1 MYRSTKGASKARR
14 DQINAEIRN
23 LKDLLPI
30 AEGDKLRLSYLHIMS
45 LACIYTR
52 KSIFFS
58 KGAALESLETLL
70 SSQDL
75 DDFMQTLPGFLL
87 AFTGEGKLIYVSEN
101 VVEHLGH
108 SMVDLVA
115 QGDSIYDIIDPVD
128 HFVMRNQLALPSPT
142 DTDRLFRCH
151 FNTSK
156 TIRRQSAGNKL
167 VLIRGRFHQPPP
179 GSYWSNNAVFTA
191 FCTPLDPKPRISQS
205 SFFLSSFESR
215 HTKDL
220 AIVDISE
227 SVIFYLGFEKTEL
240 FCKSWYSLIHP
251 EDLSHAST
259 QHYRLLGDTSET
271 QAEMVIRL
279 QTKDGVNWI
288 WIYSLL
294 RMENSDVPITSHN
307 YIISDSEAWCL
318 KQQLSAEESQLAY
331 TLGST
336 PAFLEGLLSPGQL
349 STPDQVFTPAA
360 GTPTGT
366 VVAPSFDFG
375 GAGSTECPSAFA
387 ETTADPLPQEV
398 MESGNISSMEEAAP
412 GSTLSFPGKGPVF
425 SYIAFPRAYEQ
436 TSRRDNLSSSSSKD
450 FVCTPP
456 YTPHQG
462 SSFLFGAQEPYIPTP
477 ASAPADP
484 MTMTLPMAAP
494 AAPSAAAATGTT
506 AAAATTTTT
515 TTISELFYTQE
526 QCSALYEKLP
536 PTPDSPGNGDCT
548 VMTMPEIRGP
558 LYVDVP
564 MVPEGILTPEAS
576 PIKQTFFRY
585 SEKEKNEIELL
596 AQHISSLAEAFGS
609 VASRELAKTAQVT
622 LDGSAPDAVP
632 ELCLDFQPAKTWR
645 SLDFSLLTCSED
657 DELPGEDAL
666 ETLLQDLSASLFEK
680 AGAGM
685 RCPHHPFCGGNVSS
699 PMGLDAEDS
708 NPGALAPSPSA
719 GLPPPEEHSFLEELA
734 TYETAF
740 ETCASNSPCDGLDEL
755 YQLQSQMQDG
765 FHKDGSES
773 DPSF

>member
-58 KGAALESLETLL
+58 KGATLEGLESLL

-75 DDFMQTLPGFLL
+75 EDFMQTLPGFLL
-87 AFTGEGKLIYVSEN
+87 AFTREGKLIYVSEN
-101 VVEHLGH
+101 VAEHLGH

-115 QGDSIYDIIDPVD
+115 QGDSIYDIIDPAD
-128 HFVMRNQLALPSPT
+128 HFVMRNQLALPSPV
-142 DTDRLFRCH
+142 DTNRLFRCH

-179 GSYWSNNAVFTA
+179 GSYWSTNPVFTA
-191 FCTPLDPKPRISQS
+191 FCTPLDPKPRISQN
-205 SFFLSSFESR
+205 SFFLTSFESH

-227 SVIFYLGFEKTEL
+227 SVISHLGFEKSEL

-251 EDLSHAST
+251 EDLSHASA

-279 QTKDGVNWI
+279 QTKDGMNWI

-294 RMENSDVPITSHN
+294 HVENADIPITCHN
-307 YIISDSEAWCL
+307 YVISDSEAWCL
-318 KQQLSAEESQLAY
+318 KQQLSAEETQLAY
-331 TLGST
+331 VLGST
-336 PAFLEGLLSPGQL
+336 PTFLEGLLSPGQL
-349 STPDQVFTPAA
+349 SSPDQVFTPMSS
-360 GTPTGT
+360 TSTST
-366 VVAPSFDFG
+366 IVAPSFDFG
-375 GAGSTECPSAFA
+375 ATEP
-387 ETTADPLPQEV
+387 
-398 MESGNISSMEEAAP
+398 GNISSVEESIP
-412 GSTLSFPGKGPVF
+412 GTTLSLLSKGPAF
-425 SYIAFPRAYEQ
+425 SYVVFPTDYER
-436 TSRRDNLSSSSSKD
+436 TLRRDNLSGSSSKD

-462 SSFLFGAQEPYIPTP
+462 CAFLFGAPELYAPSTAPSTAPPVTATP
-477 ASAPADP
+477 HAVD
-484 MTMTLPMAAP
+484 P
-494 AAPSAAAATGTT
+494 AATVPTTT
-506 AAAATTTTT
+506 ATT
-515 TTISELFYTQE
+515 SELFYTQE

-548 VMTMPEIRGP
+548 IMTLPEIRGP
-558 LYVDVP
+558 LYIDVP

-585 SEKEKNEIELL
+585 SEKEKSEIELL
-596 AQHISSLAEAFGS
+596 AQQISSLAEAFS
-609 VASRELAKTAQVT
+609 AIAPRQLAKNGQVA
-622 LDGSAPDAVP
+622 LNGSALGAMP
-632 ELCLDFQPAKTWR
+632 EPCLDFQPPKNWR
-645 SLDFSLLTCSED
+645 SIDFSLLACPEED
-657 DELPGEDAL
+657 LLEEDAL
-666 ETLLQDLSASLFEK
+666 ETLLQDLSTSLFEK
-680 AGAGM
+680 GGTGV
-685 RCPHHPFCGGNVSS
+685 RCPHHQFCGGNVSS
-699 PMGLDAEDS
+699 PIGLDNEDS
-708 NPGALAPSPSA
+708 NQGALAASPSMD
-719 GLPPPEEHSFLEELA
+719 LPPEERCFLEEL
-734 TYETAF
+734 TSYETAF
-740 ETCASNSPCDGLDEL
+740 ETRASNSPCDGLDEL
-755 YQLQSQMQDG
+755 YQLQSHMQEG
-765 FHKDGSES
+765 FHEDGSES

>member
-58 KGAALESLETLL
+58 KGATLEGLETLL

-75 DDFMQTLPGFLL
+75 DDFIQSLPGFLL

-101 VVEHLGH
+101 VSEHLGH

-115 QGDSIYDIIDPVD
+115 QGDSIYDIIEPAD

-167 VLIRGRFHQPPP
+167 VLIRGQFHQPPP
-179 GSYWSNNAVFTA
+179 GSYWSTNPVFTA
-191 FCTPLDPKPRISQS
+191 FCTPLDPKPRSTPN

-215 HTKDL
+215 HAKDL

-227 SVIFYLGFEKTEL
+227 SVVFHLGFEKSEL
-240 FCKSWYSLIHP
+240 FHKSWYSLIHP
-251 EDLSHAST
+251 EDLSHASA
-259 QHYRLLGDTSET
+259 QHYKLLGDTSET
-271 QAEMVIRL
+271 RAEMVVRL
-279 QTKDGVNWI
+279 QTKDATSWI

-294 RMENSDVPITSHN
+294 HLENVDVPITCHN

-318 KQQLSAEESQLAY
+318 KQQLSAEETQAAY
-331 TLGST
+331 ALGST

-349 STPDQVFTPAA
+349 SSPDQVFTPVGGTPSATMVTTAFDFSGVECPPAFTETSAA
-360 GTPTGT
+360 G
-366 VVAPSFDFG
+366 
-375 GAGSTECPSAFA
+375 
-387 ETTADPLPQEV
+387 LPQEV
-398 MESGNISSMEEAAP
+398 TEPGNISSMEEAAP
-412 GSTLSFPGKGPVF
+412 GSTLSLLGKGP
-425 SYIAFPRAYEQ
+425 AFGYVIFPTGYEQ
-436 TSRRDNLSSSSSKD
+436 TLRRDNLSTSSSSSSKD
-450 FVCTPP
+450 FICTPP

-462 SSFLFGAQEPYIPTP
+462 SAFLFGAQELY
-477 ASAPADP
+477 APS
-484 MTMTLPMAAP
+484 T
-494 AAPSAAAATGTT
+494 APSATPPVT
-506 AAAATTTTT
+506 AAPTASVPPTTTTVT
-515 TTISELFYTQE
+515 TTSELFYTQE

-548 VMTMPEIRGP
+548 VMTLPEIRGP

-564 MVPEGILTPEAS
+564 MVPEGLLTPEAS

-585 SEKEKNEIELL
+585 SEKEKIEIELL
-596 AQHISSLAEAFGS
+596 AQQISSLAEAFSS
-609 VASRELAKTAQVT
+609 VASRELARNGPAA
-622 LDGSAPDAVP
+622 LDGP
-632 ELCLDFQPAKTWR
+632 PAKDWR
-645 SLDFSLLTCSED
+645 SIDFSLSCPEADILED
-657 DELPGEDAL
+657 DAL
-666 ETLLQDLSASLFEK
+666 ETLLQDLSASLFERV
-680 AGAGM
+680 GAGV
-685 RCPHHPFCGGNVSS
+685 RCPHHQFCGGNVSS
-699 PMGLDAEDS
+699 PVGLDTEDRS
-708 NPGALAPSPSA
+708 RGALAPSPRMD
-719 GLPPPEEHSFLEELA
+719 LPPEDQCLLEELA
-734 TYETAF
+734 SYETAF
-740 ETCASNSPCDGLDEL
+740 ETRASNSPCDGLDEL
-755 YQLQSQMQDG
+755 YQLQSHIQEG
-765 FHKDGSES
+765 FHEDGSES

>member
-58 KGAALESLETLL
+58 KGATLEGLESLL

-75 DDFMQTLPGFLL
+75 EDFMQTLPGFLL

-101 VVEHLGH
+101 VAEHLGH

-115 QGDSIYDIIDPVD
+115 QGDSIYDIIDPAD
-128 HFVMRNQLALPSPT
+128 HFVMRNQLALTSPI
-142 DTDRLFRCH
+142 DTSRLFRCH

-156 TIRRQSAGNKL
+156 TIRRQSSGNKL

-179 GSYWSNNAVFTA
+179 GSYWSTNPVFTA
-191 FCTPLDPKPRISQS
+191 FCTPLDPKPRISQN
-205 SFFLSSFESR
+205 SFFLTSFESR

-227 SVIFYLGFEKTEL
+227 SVIFHLGFEKSEL

-271 QAEMVIRL
+271 QAEMVVRL
-279 QTKDGVNWI
+279 QTKDGMDWI
-288 WIYSLL
+288 WTYSLL
-294 RMENSDVPITSHN
+294 HMENADVPITSHN
-307 YIISDSEAWCL
+307 YIISDSEAWSL
-318 KQQLSAEESQLAY
+318 KQQLSAEETQVAY
-331 TLGST
+331 VLGSA

-349 STPDQVFTPAA
+349 SSPDQVFTPVA
-360 GTPTGT
+360 GTPTST
-366 VVAPSFDFG
+366 IVAPSFDFG
-375 GAGSTECPSAFA
+375 TTGGAECPSAFT
-387 ETTADPLPQEV
+387 ETSASSLPQEV
-398 MESGNISSMEEAAP
+398 AEPRDISSVEEPTP
-412 GSTLSFPGKGPVF
+412 GSSLSLLDKGPAF
-425 SYIAFPRAYEQ
+425 SYVVFPTDYEQ
-436 TSRRDNLSSSSSKD
+436 TLRQDNLCGSSSKD

-462 SSFLFGAQEPYIPTP
+462 CAFLFGAQETY
-477 ASAPADP
+477 
-484 MTMTLPMAAP
+484 
-494 AAPSAAAATGTT
+494 APSAIPTASPPVTT
-506 AAAATTTTT
+506 TPPAAAAAPPATTVPTTTT
-515 TTISELFYTQE
+515 SELFYTQD

-548 VMTMPEIRGP
+548 VMTLPEIRGP
-558 LYVDVP
+558 LYIDVP

-585 SEKEKNEIELL
+585 SEKEKGEIELL
-596 AQHISSLAEAFGS
+596 AKQISSLAEAFSS
-609 VASRELAKTAQVT
+609 VAPRELVKSSHVT
-622 LDGSAPDAVP
+622 LGDSALGAVP
-632 ELCLDFQPAKTWR
+632 ELCLDFQPSKNWR
-645 SLDFSLLTCSED
+645 SIDFSLLACPEED
-657 DELPGEDAL
+657 LLEEDAL
-666 ETLLQDLSASLFEK
+666 ETLLQDLSTSLFEK
-680 AGAGM
+680 GGAGV
-685 RCPHHPFCGGNVSS
+685 RCPHHQFCGGNVSS
-699 PMGLDAEDS
+699 PISLDTEDS
-708 NPGALAPSPSA
+708 NQGALAASPSMD
-719 GLPPPEEHSFLEELA
+719 LPPEERCFLEELA
-734 TYETAF
+734 SYETAF
-740 ETCASNSPCDGLDEL
+740 ETRASNSPCDGLDEL
-755 YQLQSQMQDG
+755 YQLQSHMQEG
-765 FHKDGSES
+765 FHEDGSES